1 MHAVA
6 PAQSLCLARRRC
18 GASARAP
25 RALVRR
31 RAQPARAARSPSEP
45 PGPPE
50 RETGAGLKA
59 LWYAAE
65 AFGAAVGALKP
76 RADSDA
82 ALLAADA
89 AAPLD
94 PAERLASLRA
104 DYDVDYFISGKGEM
118 RAYDPDCVFADPC
131 VPGCLWLYRAPFGVS

>member
-18 GASARAP
+18 GAPARAP
-25 RALVRR
+25 RALGRR
-31 RAQPARAARSPSEP
+31 RAQPARAARSEP

-76 RADSDA
+76 RTDADA

-94 PAERLASLRA
+94 SAERLASLRA
-104 DYDVDYFISGKGEM
+104 DYSVDYFISGRGEM
-118 RAYDPDCVFADPC
+118 RAYDPECVFADP
-131 VPGCLWLYRAPFGVS
+131 